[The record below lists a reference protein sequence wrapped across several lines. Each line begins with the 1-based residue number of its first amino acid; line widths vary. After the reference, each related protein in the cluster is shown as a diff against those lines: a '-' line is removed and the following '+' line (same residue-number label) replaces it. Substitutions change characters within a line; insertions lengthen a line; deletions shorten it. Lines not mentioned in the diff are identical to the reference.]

1 MDSRRH
7 VFHRSVRFR
16 LTAWYTTLLAVV
28 IVAVGITL
36 SIVVHRQLRKDV
48 DARLLT
54 TASYFINDLRIISS
68 ISEQTGT
75 IQGDPFVLDPI
86 TSPGQVVQVVD
97 RDGNLIRS
105 SSDDRTNQPSTPLSA
120 PTTSIVF
127 RNSEVQ
133 EASVRILTY
142 PLYSKDTGAYAGS
155 MIVAESLEPV
165 ERTLRILERLLLFAS
180 PIGLVLSAFG
190 GWFLAGRAL
199 NPVDKITTTAASIA
213 TGTHGQH
220 SLATRLDVPNT
231 GDEIARLATTF
242 NQMLDRLEETFNA
255 QRRFV
260 ADASHELRTPL
271 TAIRGNID
279 VMMRQ
284 LQRGEVEASDLSDA
298 MGDVRRESA
307 RMSRLIED
315 LLALARVDSPPDHMR
330 RLTPIRVD
338 EFVTDAM
345 RTATGLAAGQNLRV
359 APLPSATIVADRDRM
374 TELLLILLDNAI
386 RHTPPGGA
394 IVVAV
399 EQTATTIRLSVRD
412 TGEGIGPEDLPHVFD
427 RFYRA
432 GRSRDRATGGTG
444 LGLAIAQSIAR
455 LHGGEITVTSTLGTG
470 STFTVTL
477 PRAGLPSEDLRLT
490 SRNAA

>member
-1 MDSRRH
+1 
-7 VFHRSVRFR
+7 
-16 LTAWYTTLLAVV
+16 
-28 IVAVGITL
+28 
-36 SIVVHRQLRKDV
+36 
-48 DARLLT
+48 
-54 TASYFINDLRIISS
+54 
-68 ISEQTGT
+68 
-75 IQGDPFVLDPI
+75 
-86 TSPGQVVQVVD
+86 
-97 RDGNLIRS
+97 
-105 SSDDRTNQPSTPLSA
+105 
-120 PTTSIVF
+120 
-127 RNSEVQ
+127 
-133 EASVRILTY
+133 LTY
-142 PLYSKDTGAYAGS
+142 PLYAENTGVYAGS

-213 TGTHGQH
+213 TGSHGQH
-220 SLATRLDVPNT
+220 SLATRLEVPNT

-279 VMMRQ
+279 VMIRQ
-284 LQRGEVEASDLSDA
+284 LQRGEVEAGDLSDA

-315 LLALARVDSPPDHMR
+315 LLALARVDAPPDHMR
-330 RLTPIRVD
+330 RLMPIRVD
-338 EFVTDAM
+338 EFVSDAM
-345 RTATGLAAGQNLRV
+345 RTATGLAAGQHLHV

-386 RHTPPGGA
+386 RHTPPGGS
-394 IVVAV
+394 IVVSV
-399 EQTATTIRLSVRD
+399 EQSATTIRLSVRD
-412 TGEGIGPEDLPHVFD
+412 TGEGIAPEDLPHVFD

-455 LHGGEITVTSTLGTG
+455 LHGGEITVASTLGSG

-477 PRAGLPSEDLRLT
+477 PRAGLPSEDLKL
-490 SRNAA
+490 AARSAA